1 MPVAIIRKPPL
12 LDETPWAGVSS
23 FCGYS
28 SDMSIGL
35 GFLFWIIV
43 IVSAVLWGLRDRYAW
58 GYGWALIACVII
70 LGVAEFGGLHIR

>member
-1 MPVAIIRKPPL
+1 
-12 LDETPWAGVSS
+12 
-23 FCGYS
+23 
-28 SDMSIGL
+28 MSIGL
-35 GFLFWIIV
+35 GFLFWVIV